1 MPARLLIAL
10 VFALVLAAP
19 ATAAPRLLVG
29 ATEDA
34 SLQVDPLA
42 AKAKM
47 DLARL
52 AGFNAI
58 RVSAVWSKGQRA
70 PSDDYL
76 LALKNASA
84 GADLNGIKIILSVW
98 QTSRNTPLTATE
110 RADFVAYTSTIAREL
125 PGVKDYIIGNEPN
138 LNLFWWPQFGP
149 KGENAA
155 AIAYTK
161 LLAESYDALKAIDAN
176 INVIGGSVSP
186 RGGDNPNAPRKTH
199 SPTTFIPDM
208 GAAYRASGRTKPLM
222 DSFAF
227 HPYGDNSSQIPE
239 FKRPRSTSVGLGDY
253 DKLVA
258 LLGKAFDGTA
268 QNGSTLPILYD
279 EYGIDTK
286 VAGHAKSGVYAGREP
301 STTKPVDERTQADFY
316 RRALVLATC
325 QPTVIGL
332 LFFHVTDERD
342 LDRWQSG
349 VYYADDTPKASLA
362 RVRTAALAARGG
374 SLTRCAMP
382 PVYDNGKGKG
392 KGRGRGTSSSDG
404 RGKSTGSGGPKR
416 TK

>member
-1 MPARLLIAL
+1 MPARILTVVFCAL
-10 VFALVLAAP
+10 ALAAP
-19 ATAAPRLLVG
+19 AAAVPRLLVG

-34 SLQVDPLA
+34 ALQIDPLA

-58 RVSAVWSKGQRA
+58 RLSAVWSKDRRA
-70 PSDDYL
+70 PGDHEL
-76 LALKNASA
+76 LALENAVA
-84 GADLNGIKIILSVW
+84 AADLNGIRIILSVW
-98 QTSRNTPLTATE
+98 QTSRNTPLTPAE
-110 RADFVAYTSTIAREL
+110 RADFVAYTSAIAREL
-125 PGVKDYIIGNEPN
+125 PTVEDYIIGNEPN

-149 KGENAA
+149 NGENAA
-155 AIAYTK
+155 ATAYTR
-161 LLAESYDALKAIDAN
+161 LLAESYDALKAINSN

-186 RGGDNPNAPRKTH
+186 RGGDNPHAARKTH

-227 HPYGDNSSQIPE
+227 HPYGDNSSQPPE
-239 FKRPRSTSVGLGDY
+239 FRHPRSTTIGLGDY

-268 QNGSTLPILYD
+268 QLGSGLPVIYD
-279 EYGIDTK
+279 EYGVDSTL
-286 VAGHAKSGVYAGREP
+286 AGHAKSSLYTGREP
-301 STTKPVDERTQADFY
+301 ATTKPVAERTQADYY

-332 LFFHVTDERD
+332 MFFHVTDEPD

-349 VYYADDTPKASLA
+349 VYYADDTPKTSLA
-362 RVRTAALAARGG
+362 PVRAAALAARNGN
-374 SLTRCAMP
+374 LTRCQASP
-382 PVYDNGKGKG
+382 RDDTGLGNDAGKSKGTGKGK
-392 KGRGRGTSSSDG
+392 
-404 RGKSTGSGGPKR
+404 PKR
-416 TK
+416 PK